1 MPPAVIFIVFTEKE
15 FISRKYKTIPFYML
29 KDDLF
34 NDNRLDNSNYV
45 GIIKYLF

>member
-1 MPPAVIFIVFTEKE
+1 MPPAVIFIVFTERV
-15 FISRKYKTIPFYML
+15 FISEKYKTIPFYML

-34 NDNRLDNSNYV
+34 NDNGLDDSNAV